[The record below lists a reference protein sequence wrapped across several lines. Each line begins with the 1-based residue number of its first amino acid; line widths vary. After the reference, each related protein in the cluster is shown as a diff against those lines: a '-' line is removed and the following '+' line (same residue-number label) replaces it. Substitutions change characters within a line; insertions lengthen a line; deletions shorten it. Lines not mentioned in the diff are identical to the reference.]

1 MAEQISRWVISII
14 TSAGALTLLA
24 FLTRSTLTKF
34 FTKSVEHHFEKKF
47 EKFKAEIRD
56 NEKEL
61 EQIRTFMSSARRERD
76 SALQSKRFEAAESLL
91 RSRQLIA
98 EFSGLADYLKM
109 LNIDEII
116 KRNPD
121 PKIANFIKTLID
133 PFNIDEKLTSFRTI
147 DRTLANLYLSERTIK
162 TFEAYESIILNAVT
176 IMKVLSLP
184 GLKIDPNLFNKEKM
198 KAMIIELYPQS
209 QAGFEQYGDN
219 HAFHLTMYFYTQ
231 ILNELRNEL
240 LGNGNMIRDTEAAA
254 NLARDTRNA
263 HINIL
268 NSLKSNDIPESILNS
283 PDAE

>member
-24 FLTRSTLTKF
+24 FLTRSTLAKF

-98 EFSGLADYLKM
+98 EFSGLADYLIM
-109 LNIDEII
+109 LNTDEII
-116 KRNPD
+116 KRNSD
-121 PKIANFIKTLID
+121 PKITNFIKTLID
-133 PFNIDEKLTSFRTI
+133 PFKIDEKLVNFKAI
-147 DRTLANLYLSERTIK
+147 DRTLAYLYLSERTIK
-162 TFEAYESIILNAVT
+162 TFEAYEAIILNAVT

-198 KAMIIELYPQS
+198 KAMIIELHPQS
-209 QAGFEQYGDN
+209 LAGFEQYGDN
-219 HAFHLTMYFYTQ
+219 HVFHLTMYFYTQ

-240 LGNGNMIRDTEAAA
+240 LGAGNMMRDTEAAA
-254 NLARDTRNA
+254 SLAKDTRNA
-263 HINIL
+263 HLNIL
-268 NSLKSNDIPESILNS
+268 NSLESNDIPESIINN
-283 PDAE
+283 PDAT

>member
-133 PFNIDEKLTSFRTI
+133 PF
-147 DRTLANLYLSERTIK
+147 
-162 TFEAYESIILNAVT
+162 
-176 IMKVLSLP
+176 
-184 GLKIDPNLFNKEKM
+184 
-198 KAMIIELYPQS
+198 
-209 QAGFEQYGDN
+209 
-219 HAFHLTMYFYTQ
+219 
-231 ILNELRNEL
+231 
-240 LGNGNMIRDTEAAA
+240 
-254 NLARDTRNA
+254 
-263 HINIL
+263 
-268 NSLKSNDIPESILNS
+268 
-283 PDAE
+283 

>member
-133 PFNIDEKLTSFRTI
+133 PFNIDEKLTSFRKI

-198 KAMIIELYPQS
+198 KAMIIELTCPH
-209 QAGFEQYGDN
+209 D
-219 HAFHLTMYFYTQ
+219 
-231 ILNELRNEL
+231 
-240 LGNGNMIRDTEAAA
+240 
-254 NLARDTRNA
+254 
-263 HINIL
+263 
-268 NSLKSNDIPESILNS
+268 
-283 PDAE
+283 

>member
-14 TSAGALTLLA
+14 TSAGVLTLLA
-24 FLTRSTLTKF
+24 FLTRSTLAKF

-98 EFSGLADYLKM
+98 EFSGLAEYLKI
-109 LNIDEII
+109 LNTDEII
-116 KRNPD
+116 KRNSD
-121 PKIANFIKTLID
+121 PKITNFIKTLID
-133 PFNIDEKLTSFRTI
+133 PFNIDEKLVTFKAI

-162 TFEAYESIILNAVT
+162 TFEAYEAIILNAVT
-176 IMKVLSLP
+176 IMKMLSLP

-198 KAMIIELYPQS
+198 KTMIIELHPES

-219 HAFHLTMYFYTQ
+219 HVFHLTMYFYMQ

-240 LGNGNMIRDTEAAA
+240 LGTGNMMRDTEAAA

-263 HINIL
+263 HMNIL
-268 NSLKSNDIPESILNS
+268 NTLESNDIPESIINN
-283 PDAE
+283 PDDK